1 MVTSWHC
8 LVSCEGGV
16 PAGGTT
22 NSTNHNHSSAGG
34 GGGGGAA
41 ATASNFKRQNTVDSA
56 TIKENTARL
65 NSRGPVKTNNI
76 PVVLDN
82 SESKV
87 LLTVKYCVG
96 GILKKLS
103 CTGLKSYIYLTE
115 GVSQELSL
123 NFGTTFILKLILF
136 LLIQELMYSASILFS
151 CKHWFC
157 TQMPKLLIPMTRRFL
172 ITKRQPKKIS
182 NVKKNDTIT

>member
-22 NSTNHNHSSAGG
+22 NSTNHNHSSTGG

-87 LLTVKYCVG
+87 
-96 GILKKLS
+96 
-103 CTGLKSYIYLTE
+103 
-115 GVSQELSL
+115 
-123 NFGTTFILKLILF
+123 N
-136 LLIQELMYSASILFS
+136 
-151 CKHWFC
+151 
-157 TQMPKLLIPMTRRFL
+157 R
-172 ITKRQPKKIS
+172 
-182 NVKKNDTIT
+182 

>member
-22 NSTNHNHSSAGG
+22 NSTNHNHSSTGG

-103 CTGLKSYIYLTE
+103 CTGFKSYIYLIE
-115 GVSQELSL
+115 GVSQELNL
-123 NFGTTFILKLILF
+123 KFGTTFILKSILF
-136 LLIQELMYSASILFS
+136 LLIQEITYSALIFLVANIDFVHKCQNFLYQWTEDFS
-151 CKHWFC
+151 LQKDN
-157 TQMPKLLIPMTRRFL
+157 QKRFL
-172 ITKRQPKKIS
+172 K
-182 NVKKNDTIT
+182 